1 MLDAL
6 VKAARKGGDVAGA
19 VTAVAALDTI
29 EADAALIRQTT
40 RQSRPDVLRELV
52 PEHRVFKQ
60 TGPRFLAS
68 FTFEGG
74 RVSAP
79 LLAAIGVLRGL
90 GGDRRRALPANLPL
104 GHVEGRW
111 RPTQAWGRMGSGHSA
126 GRPLNHHWLLNVD
139 L

>member
-1 MLDAL
+1 M
-6 VKAARKGGDVAGA
+6 
-19 VTAVAALDTI
+19 
-29 EADAALIRQTT
+29 
-40 RQSRPDVLRELV
+40 LRELV

-90 GGDRRRALPANLPL
+90 GGDRRSALPANLPL
-104 GHVEGRW
+104 GHVEGLGDRRRRGAGW
-111 RPTQAWGRMGSGHSA
+111 VQATPRDD
-126 GRPLNHHWLLNVD
+126 R
-139 L
+139 